1 RQPSR
6 DPAHDTRRLGDMLD
20 DMKHGCKIDGGRRNV
35 RAVLHP
41 PLVDLIPA
49 VAQLPYVLFRQV
61 ETVNAILRN
70 AAAREQVKVPAI
82 AAADVEERARDASL
96 LQKAPELEPIQQ
108 LLALAGDEG
117 SFVGTVVGV
126 VGGWIDDG
134 ELGCR
139 RSRIEP
145 YRATFAALPEVPFI
159 AAGLQLIIIS
169 AGKMCAA
176 RRSAHGATGDV
187 FDRYLR
193 SAGIESRRQQNF
205 ANTAPAHSMLGCQCC
220 HAVLDKLTR

>member
-1 RQPSR
+1 MAGLIGEVPHIETAVLKQTAQAVRIEQSPMPRDMVALPPSLLEQSCIPGIKIGCLDDQGAARRQPSR

-96 LQKAPELEPIQQ
+96 LQKAAELDPIQQ

-145 YRATFAALPEVPFI
+145 YRATFAALPEV
-159 AAGLQLIIIS
+159 
-169 AGKMCAA
+169 
-176 RRSAHGATGDV
+176 
-187 FDRYLR
+187 
-193 SAGIESRRQQNF
+193 
-205 ANTAPAHSMLGCQCC
+205 
-220 HAVLDKLTR
+220 